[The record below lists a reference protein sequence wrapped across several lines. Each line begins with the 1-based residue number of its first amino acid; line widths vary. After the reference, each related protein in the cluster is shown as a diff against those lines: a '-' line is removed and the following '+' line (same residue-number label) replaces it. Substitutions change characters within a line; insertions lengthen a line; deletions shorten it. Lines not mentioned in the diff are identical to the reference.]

1 MQEFLIFSV
10 AYLAGIA
17 SKIIWEN
24 MTKNKKSSPEDV
36 TNSYAEPVELEDG
49 KFAIPKPDDEFMEGV
64 EYDEIRTEINPKQDE
79 QEILARPPDPK
90 GKPTIRPV

>member
-24 MTKNKKSSPEDV
+24 MCKNKKSSPEDV

-49 KFAIPKPDDEFMEGV
+49 NF
-64 EYDEIRTEINPKQDE
+64 T
-79 QEILARPPDPK
+79 ILN
-90 GKPTIRPV
+90 

>member
-24 MTKNKKSSPEDV
+24 MCKNKKSSPEDV

-49 KFAIPKPDDEFMEGV
+49 NFAIQKPEDEFMDGV
-64 EYDEIRTEINPKQDE
+64 EYDDIQINPIIKEDVQTMA
-79 QEILARPPDPK
+79 ARLPDPD
-90 GKPTIRPV
+90 GKPTKGPR

>member
-36 TNSYAEPVELEDG
+36 TNSYAEPIELEDG
-49 KFAIPKPDDEFMEGV
+49 KFAIPKPEPEFLEGV
-64 EYDEIRTEINPKQDE
+64 EYDEVRT
-79 QEILARPPDPK
+79 DPK
-90 GKPTIRPV
+90 FKENEEVAKSIPNPSGPAPKGPIK

>member
-1 MQEFLIFSV
+1 MNEYLIFTV

-24 MTKNKKSSPEDV
+24 MSKNKTASPEDV
-36 TNSYAEPVELEDG
+36 TNNYAEPVELEDG

-64 EYDEIRTEINPKQDE
+64 EYDEIRT
-79 QEILARPPDPK
+79 DPK
-90 GKPTIRPV
+90 FKEDAQAKAIPNPSGPPPKGTIK

>member
-24 MTKNKKSSPEDV
+24 MCKNKKSSPEDV

-49 KFAIPKPDDEFMEGV
+49 KFAIPKPEPEFLEGV
-64 EYDEIRTEINPKQDE
+64 EYDEVRTDPKFKE
-79 QEILARPPDPK
+79 NEVANERPPKPK
-90 GKPTIRPV
+90 GDPTIRP

>member
-24 MTKNKKSSPEDV
+24 MCKNKKSLIIKLVKRSK
-36 TNSYAEPVELEDG
+36 AC
-49 KFAIPKPDDEFMEGV
+49 F
-64 EYDEIRTEINPKQDE
+64 
-79 QEILARPPDPK
+79 QEKEKIL
-90 GKPTIRPV
+90 

>member
-24 MTKNKKSSPEDV
+24 MCKNKTPNSEDI

-49 KFAIPKPDDEFMEGV
+49 NFAIQKPEDEFMDGV
-64 EYDEIRTEINPKQDE
+64 EYDDIQINPIIKE
-79 QEILARPPDPK
+79 YVQEITARPPDPK
-90 GKPTIRPV
+90 GKPTKRPI

>member
-24 MTKNKKSSPEDV
+24 MCKNKKSSPEDV
-36 TNSYAEPVELEDG
+36 TNSYAEPAELEDG
-49 KFAIPKPDDEFMEGV
+49 NFAIPKPEDEFMDGV
-64 EYDEIRTEINPKQDE
+64 EYDEIQINPKIKEDVQTMA
-79 QEILARPPDPK
+79 ARPPDPK
-90 GKPTIRPV
+90 GKPTKRPV

>member
-64 EYDEIRTEINPKQDE
+64 EYDNIQINPQFKE
-79 QEILARPPDPK
+79 K
-90 GKPTIRPV
+90 